1 MEVKDLGETER
12 EILNLLA
19 HLTFSIGLGEAVG
32 RVLGTLILLKT
43 PLSQSEISTLTGY
56 SPGVVSMS
64 LSKLE
69 RLGIVRVAKKVGKK
83 KLYIVTSNL
92 LDMIEVFLCETL
104 DKQLMILSKYI
115 QDHVSSLSDKTKNNV
130 MALLD
135 EARKSRYAVQLAVML
150 FRKLNTLSPKE
161 VFRAF
166 NSIKGRLSNF

>member
-1 MEVKDLGETER
+1 MEVEDLGETER